1 MDNKLMI
8 VPVKQTFQLD
18 VMYNLYY
25 EPAERARDNIK
36 YLALHKEGLTKYI
49 GKVKDTCI
57 VTIKNGNILFEK
69 NIDEDFKKNIIDM
82 IDLISYKDKQEDNY
96 LKSYPNIFYNIERY
110 VPMENNN
117 NNYLLRASI
126 FKNLSEL
133 LEKNDEDKSIEE
145 IANLLNGKI

>member
-36 YLALHKEGLTKYI
+36 YLALHKEGLIKYI

-69 NIDEDFKKNIIDM
+69 NIDEDFKKNIIYI
-82 IDLISYKDKQEDNY
+82 IDLI
-96 LKSYPNIFYNIERY
+96 
-110 VPMENNN
+110 
-117 NNYLLRASI
+117 
-126 FKNLSEL
+126 
-133 LEKNDEDKSIEE
+133 
-145 IANLLNGKI
+145 